1 MIKNRDD
8 AARKI
13 QHLWKRYRLFSM
25 IPKALK
31 ARKNMAASLIQR
43 YVKGYIGWRGINR
56 IIREKRLKAN
66 FEYFS
71 VLREKLVEDS

>member
-1 MIKNRDD
+1 
-8 AARKI
+8 
-13 QHLWKRYRLFSM
+13 M

-56 IIREKRLKAN
+56 NFDSEKRHHFTPKQTRSHAAAN
-66 FEYFS
+66 HSFYANP
-71 VLREKLVEDS
+71 LPKLANNPMVHF